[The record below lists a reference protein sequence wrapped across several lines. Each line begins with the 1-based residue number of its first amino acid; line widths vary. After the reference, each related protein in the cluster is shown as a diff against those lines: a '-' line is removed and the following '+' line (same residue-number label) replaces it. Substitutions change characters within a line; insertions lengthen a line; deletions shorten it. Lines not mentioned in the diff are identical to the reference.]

1 MDDWMKNMWCIY
13 IMRYYSAIKKNYIL
27 PFATTWMDL
36 NCIMLIEM
44 SDGERQM
51 PPDFTPVWNLK
62 TKQTITAAKA
72 KLVDTEL
79 RLPVTR
85 KEGTWE
91 VNKVGEVS
99 QLYRDGW

>member
-1 MDDWMKNMWCIY
+1 
-13 IMRYYSAIKKNYIL
+13 
-27 PFATTWMDL
+27 
-36 NCIMLIEM
+36 
-44 SDGERQM
+44 M

-72 KLVDTEL
+72 KRGDTEL

>member
-1 MDDWMKNMWCIY
+1 MK
-13 IMRYYSAIKKNYIL
+13 YYSAIKKNYIL

-51 PPDFTPVWNLK
+51 PPDLTPVWNLK
-62 TKQTITAAKA
+62 TKQTITA
-72 KLVDTEL
+72 DTEL

>member
-1 MDDWMKNMWCIY
+1 
-13 IMRYYSAIKKNYIL
+13 
-27 PFATTWMDL
+27 MDL

-51 PPDFTPVWNLK
+51 PPDFIPVWNLN
-62 TKQTITAAKA
+62 TKQRTITAEKA
-72 KLVDTEL
+72 KMVDTEI

-85 KEGTWE
+85 KEGNWE

-99 QLYRDGW
+99 QLYCDGW